1 VNTLRPA
8 FVGSSILEPMR
19 TVLLLPR
26 LFVLGFFFTVSAFAA
41 GHGVLWGRAGE
52 NWSPQSRLPDFSFAG
67 YHCGEAPLPVPPRGV
82 SIRDFGAKGDGVTD
96 DTQAFLDAIA
106 RAKGVIEIPPGRYK
120 ITKILEVTRSGVVLR
135 GAGADKTTL
144 FFPIPLNDIRPNWGA
159 TTTGQRTSNY
169 SWSGGFL
176 WFRGAFRGGVLATVT
191 AEAPRGAT
199 SLRVSSTA
207 GFQPGRRIQILQRD
221 PGDHSLT
228 SELYSGDPGDTRN
241 LKRTRSSLVCR
252 VTRVQGDTVHF
263 DRPLRCAVK
272 PAWTPQV
279 LAYEPSVTEC
289 GVENVGFEFPV
300 TPYKG
305 HFTELGFNAV
315 AMTGVADCWGRNL
328 RVVNADSGVF
338 VSGNFCTVQN
348 ITFASARPVEKSR
361 TATGHHGFSFSG
373 DDNLLT
379 DFHFQTRFMHDIT
392 VSGCAGNVSSRGE
405 GPDICFDHH
414 KYAPHENLFT
424 DIDLGAGTRPWQC
437 GGGAA
442 LGKHTGA
449 RETFWNLRSRQSV
462 SYPPAAFGPASMNL
476 VGIRSD
482 APSVTQTNGQWFE
495 TIRTGS
501 IHPPDLHAA
510 QLERRLRK

>member
-1 VNTLRPA
+1 MKVIRP
-8 FVGSSILEPMR
+8 
-19 TVLLLPR
+19 LLNLVVPGL
-26 LFVLGFFFTVSAFAA
+26 LFAVPALAAETSA
-41 GHGVLWGRAGE
+41 LWGQAGE

-67 YHCGEAPLPVPPRGV
+67 YHCGEAPLPVMPRGV
-82 SIRDFGAKGDGVTD
+82 SVRDFGAKGDGVAD
-96 DTQAFLDAIA
+96 ETQAFLDAIA

-120 ITKILEVTRSGVVLR
+120 ITNILEVTRAGVVLR

-144 FFPIPLNDIRPNWGA
+144 FFPIPLNDIRPSWGA
-159 TTTGQRTSNY
+159 TTTGKRTSNY

-176 WFRGAFRGGVLATVT
+176 WFRGAFRGGTLASVT
-191 AEAPRGAT
+191 AEAARGAT
-199 SLRVSSTA
+199 SLRVSTA
-207 GFQPGRRIQILQRD
+207 ARLRPGQRIQILQRD

-228 SELYSGDPGDTRN
+228 SELYSGDPGDTEN
-241 LKRTRSSLVCR
+241 LKRTRSSLICR
-252 VTRVQGDTVHF
+252 VTRLQGDTVHF

-272 PAWTPQV
+272 LAWTPQV
-279 LAYEPSVTEC
+279 LSYETTVSEC
-289 GVENVGFEFPV
+289 GVENLAFEFPV
-300 TPYKG
+300 MPYKG
-305 HFTELGFNAV
+305 HFTELGMNAL
-315 AMTGVADCWGRNL
+315 AMSGVADCWGRNL

-348 ITFASARPVEKSR
+348 ITFESARPVEKSR

-379 DFHFQTRFMHDIT
+379 GFHFKTRFMHDIT
-392 VSGCAGNVSSRGE
+392 VSGCAGNVAAGGE

-414 KYAPHENLFT
+414 KHAPYENLFT
-424 DIDLGAGTRPWQC
+424 DIDLGEGTRPWQC

-476 VGIRSD
+476 VGIHSD
-482 APSVTQTNGQWFE
+482 TAPITQTSGQWFE
-495 TIRTGS
+495 TTKAGS
-501 IHPPDLHAA
+501 VHPPNLHAA
-510 QLERRLRK
+510 QLEKRLKK